1 MNRIGF
7 GARRVP
13 DQKGM
18 SSSSTLSSG
27 CFWISSAYLLLNVVN
42 EQPCVFMWL
51 PILCCTTSDK
61 IEPETS
67 LFLLE
72 TWWTTKNSTPTM
84 TGMINEP
91 EVAMAE
97 DHPGRRI
104 KKKCPNLYLRFS
116 KMIKMTNKNLTQYS
130 VVFYTP
136 GLSHPGLM

>member
-1 MNRIGF
+1 MDDLFCSRMVSLKMCVFTLILE
-7 GARRVP
+7 RV
-13 DQKGM
+13 G
-18 SSSSTLSSG
+18 G
-27 CFWISSAYLLLNVVN
+27 EVYLLLNVIN

-61 IEPETS
+61 IEPKTS

-72 TWWTTKNSTPTM
+72 TWWTTKNSTLTM

-104 KKKCPNLYLRFS
+104 KKKCPYLYTS
-116 KMIKMTNKNLTQYS
+116 GSQK
-130 VVFYTP
+130 
-136 GLSHPGLM
+136 

>member
-1 MNRIGF
+1 MVSLKMCVFTLILE
-7 GARRVP
+7 RV
-13 DQKGM
+13 G
-18 SSSSTLSSG
+18 G
-27 CFWISSAYLLLNVVN
+27 EVYLLLNVVN